1 MTALSP
7 ASRAVLTQI
16 VSGGRID
23 HVPVQ
28 LVALNLVRPEKL
40 KRVDGMVALV
50 WRATKAG
57 RIAAATPPAETPT
70 ERT

>member
-1 MTALSP
+1 MSDALSP

-40 KRVDGMVALV
+40 KRVDGLVALV
-50 WRATKAG
+50 WKATKAG
-57 RIAAATPPAETPT
+57 RLTVARMED
-70 ERT
+70 